1 MEGSAPGANPA
12 ETGRRLHY
20 QNQYRQ
26 TARLP
31 ILWEL
36 LGFGRQMLS
45 GPGTVEIE
53 ASGRKSIFRQ
63 SGLVIL

>member
-53 ASGRKSIFRQ
+53 ASFWKRSFLRFA
-63 SGLVIL
+63 